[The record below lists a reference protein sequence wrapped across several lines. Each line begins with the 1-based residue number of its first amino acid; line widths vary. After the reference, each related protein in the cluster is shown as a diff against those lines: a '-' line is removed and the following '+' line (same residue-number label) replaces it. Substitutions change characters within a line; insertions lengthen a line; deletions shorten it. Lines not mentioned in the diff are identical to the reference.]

1 MLQQQ
6 ACPPQALL
14 HLIDFKGIFTKRG
27 AGGAGGLRGI
37 PENQTGRERLF
48 AARLL
53 IIALIRLD
61 FWSMKIQ

>member
-1 MLQQQ
+1 
-6 ACPPQALL
+6 L
-14 HLIDFKGIFTKRG
+14 HLIDFKRFFTKQG